1 MPSAR
6 LTVAI
11 NLHLHRIAPWRQ
23 DLAAREERFPP
34 LLELLQGMMSAD
46 VVLLA
51 ALDIKLYLV
60 IRALR
65 ES

>member
-1 MPSAR
+1 
-6 LTVAI
+6 
-11 NLHLHRIAPWRQ
+11 
-23 DLAAREERFPP
+23 
-34 LLELLQGMMSAD
+34 MMSAD

-51 ALDIKLYLV
+51 ALDIKLFLV